1 MWRPPSPGGGH
12 LASGVCSPLQLP
24 QAEGLPHV
32 TSTFCPLS
40 QGQGGD
46 GHDGQYHCS
55 RLSSP
60 SGLLSVQPADG
71 TLTIHPDIQLPEQDH
86 PDSQAHQRGTEHPG
100 RSRIPVVSHPYGVV
114 RGSSVFQLA
123 TRSRQQI
130 QGGPVCHPA
139 QYPSE
144 KLCLPGPS
152 GSRGERPV
160 ARLERIDFHL
170 SVSSSHAPQQAPS
183 PPVVVQRPGNPGCSF
198 SRKGSLV
205 PNPGRKVSGSGP
217 SSTGSQS
224 VPDHKQRKGIPSV
237 STGFAASRLDTMMAA
252 LKASGFSEDS
262 VDVTRQAHRESTV
275 RQYQTVWQ
283 YFLEYLASTG
293 VQRSEVTVCNFLS
306 FHAT

>member
-1 MWRPPSPGGGH
+1 MWRPSSPGGGH

-86 PDSQAHQRGTEHPG
+86 PDSQAHQRGTERPG

-114 RGSSVFQLA
+114 PGSSVFQLA
-123 TRSRQQI
+123 TRPRQQI
-130 QGGPVCHPA
+130 LSAQASSGPVCHPT

-144 KLCLPGPS
+144 KLRLPSPGPS
-152 GSRGERPV
+152 GSQGERPSLDWNV
-160 ARLERIDFHL
+160 W
-170 SVSSSHAPQQAPS
+170 SSIYLF
-183 PPVVVQRPGNPGCSF
+183 PPVMLLNRLLPLQWRFRGQGI
-198 SRKGSLV
+198 LV
-205 PNPGRKVSGSGP
+205 AP
-217 SSTGSQS
+217 
-224 VPDHKQRKGIPSV
+224 
-237 STGFAASRLDTMMAA
+237 
-252 LKASGFSEDS
+252 
-262 VDVTRQAHRESTV
+262 
-275 RQYQTVWQ
+275 
-283 YFLEYLASTG
+283 
-293 VQRSEVTVCNFLS
+293 
-306 FHAT
+306 FHAKAAWFPTLAARYPQALQLHAWIL